1 MQDETQ
7 NEAHSLDHLINFLRR
22 EVREMEEDLKN
33 IKHES
38 TKRIIE
44 SGIKS
49 HKNRIEFYL
58 NG

>member
-1 MQDETQ
+1 MKDETH
-7 NEAHSLDHLINFLRR
+7 ALDHLINLLRR

-44 SGIKS
+44 SGIKC
-49 HKNRIEFYL
+49 HNARIEFYL

>member
-1 MQDETQ
+1 MKDETH
-7 NEAHSLDHLINFLRR
+7 ALDHLINLLRR